1 MHSNGLSLYFASSFK
16 NLCALCAKKDT
27 FATVMDNKNR
37 LNQLFASKNNNLL
50 SIYFTAGYPEIN
62 TTVDIAEALE
72 KAGANFLEIGF
83 PYSDPVA
90 DGPTI
95 QHSSQTALDNGMTL
109 NVLFEQLKDL
119 RSRVNIPVLLMGYV
133 NPIVQYGVERFCK
146 AAAAA
151 GVDGIIVPD
160 LPMYEY
166 ETMYSKHFE
175 ENSLSNIFLVTPQ
188 TSEERIR
195 KIDGLSN
202 SFIYLL
208 SSSSI
213 TGGSLQLT
221 DSIASYYQRIKDM
234 ELNNPVIIG
243 FGISDNQSF
252 SKACQYANGA
262 IVGSAFVKL
271 LGEENYMDKIPAFI
285 KRIKG

>member
-1 MHSNGLSLYFASSFK
+1 MLNNNIFVIRMQLIADGEYMANSTAP
-16 NLCALCAKKDT
+16 
-27 FATVMDNKNR
+27 MNR
-37 LNQLFASKNNNLL
+37 LNQLFASKKENLL
-50 SIYFTAGYPEIN
+50 SIYFTAGYPELN

-72 KAGANFLEIGF
+72 KAGADFLEIGF

-95 QHSSQTALDNGMTL
+95 QHSSETALTNGMTL

-119 RSRVNIPVLLMGYV
+119 RQRVSIPILLMGYV

-146 AAAAA
+146 QAAAV

-166 ETMYSKHFE
+166 EMLYSSYFE
-175 ENSLSNIFLVTPQ
+175 DNNLSNIFLVTPQ
-188 TSEERIR
+188 TSEERVR
-195 KIDGLSN
+195 KIDELSN

-213 TGGSLQLT
+213 TGGNLQLT
-221 DSIASYYQRIKDM
+221 DSIEDYYTRIKGM
-234 ELNNPVIIG
+234 ELKNPTIIG
-243 FGISDNQSF
+243 FGISDHKSF
-252 SKACQYANGA
+252 SKACEYANGA

-271 LGEENYMDKIPAFI
+271 LAQNNYMDKIPAFI
-285 KRIKG
+285 SNIKS

>member
-1 MHSNGLSLYFASSFK
+1 M
-16 NLCALCAKKDT
+16 
-27 FATVMDNKNR
+27 NR
-37 LNQLFASKNNNLL
+37 LNQLFSTKKENLL
-50 SIYFTAGYPEIN
+50 SIYFTAGYPELN
-62 TTVDIAEALE
+62 TTLDIAAALE
-72 KAGANFLEIGF
+72 QAGADFLEIGF

-95 QHSSQTALDNGMTL
+95 QHSSEVALQNGMTL
-109 NVLFEQLKDL
+109 SVLFEQLKEL
-119 RSRVNIPVLLMGYV
+119 RTRVSIPVLLMGYV

-146 AAAAA
+146 QAAAV

-166 ETMYSKHFE
+166 EMLYSNYFG
-175 ENSLSNIFLVTPQ
+175 ENNLSNIFLVTPQ
-188 TSEERIR
+188 TSEDRIR

-213 TGGSLQLT
+213 TGGSLKLT
-221 DSIASYYQRIKDM
+221 ESIEEYYKRVKAM
-234 ELNNPVIIG
+234 ELNNPAIIG
-243 FGISDNQSF
+243 FGISDNASF
-252 SKACQYANGA
+252 SKACEYANGA

-271 LGEENYMDKIPAFI
+271 LGEDDYMSKIPTFI
-285 KRIKG
+285 NNIKG

>member
-1 MHSNGLSLYFASSFK
+1 M
-16 NLCALCAKKDT
+16 
-27 FATVMDNKNR
+27 NR
-37 LNQLFASKNNNLL
+37 LNQLFASKTDNLL
-50 SIYFTAGYPEIN
+50 SIYYTAGYPALN

-72 KAGANFLEIGF
+72 KAGADFLEIGF

-95 QHSSQTALDNGMTL
+95 QHSSEEALENGMTL
-109 NVLFEQLKDL
+109 NQLFEELTEL
-119 RSRVNIPVLLMGYV
+119 RKRVTIPILLMGYV

-146 AAAAA
+146 KAAEL
-151 GVDGIIVPD
+151 GVDGVIVPD

-166 ETMYSKHFE
+166 EALYAQHFI
-175 ENSLSNIFLVTPQ
+175 NNNLSNIFLVTPQ
-188 TSEERIR
+188 TSPERIR

-221 DSIASYYQRIKDM
+221 TNIEDYYKRVKAM
-234 ELNNPVIIG
+234 ELKNPAIIG
-243 FGISDNQSF
+243 FGITDNATF
-252 SKACQYANGA
+252 TKACEYANGA
-262 IVGSAFVKL
+262 IVGSKFVKL
-271 LGEENYMDKIPAFI
+271 LAEENYMDKIPAFI
-285 KRIKG
+285 EGIRS